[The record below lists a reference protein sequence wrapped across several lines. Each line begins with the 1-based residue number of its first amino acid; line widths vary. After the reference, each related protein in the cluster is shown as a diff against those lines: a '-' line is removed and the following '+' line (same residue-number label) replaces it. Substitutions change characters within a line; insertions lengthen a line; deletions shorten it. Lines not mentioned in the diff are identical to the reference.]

1 MKSINRNRSYKMS
14 SFYDDSEEEYVR
26 PPDSVVRERLIGP
39 SSREPSDLNNEYSE
53 DSYLNADLKDVLEK
67 SVLEYYLSLI
77 EKQEKE
83 EKEEKEQIQKEK
95 EEKEKKQR
103 QDSIANI
110 VKKIH
115 YLSGID
121 RVAYEVKLIT
131 DPFIDMYI
139 SYGITNTNNGWDDST
154 KMLVTSYLKSV
165 RILEREK
172 DLLKSILS
180 ISL

>member
-1 MKSINRNRSYKMS
+1 MS

-26 PPDSVVRERLIGP
+26 PADSVVIERLIGP
-39 SSREPSDLNNEYSE
+39 SSRERGDLNNEYSE
-53 DSYLNADLKDVLEK
+53 ESYDSYLNADLKDVLEK

-83 EKEEKEQIQKEK
+83 EKDQIQKEK
-95 EEKEKKQR
+95 EEEEKKQR

-110 VKKIH
+110 VKKIN

-139 SYGITNTNNGWDDST
+139 SYGVINTNNGWDNST
-154 KMLVTSYLKSV
+154 KILVTSYLKTV

-172 DLLKSILS
+172 ELLKSILS

>member
-1 MKSINRNRSYKMS
+1 MN

-26 PPDSVVRERLIGP
+26 PADSVVRERLIGP
-39 SSREPSDLNNEYSE
+39 SSRESSDLNNEYSE

-77 EKQEKE
+77 EKQ

-131 DPFIDMYI
+131 DPFIDMYV
-139 SYGITNTNNGWDDST
+139 SYGVTNTNNGWDDST

>member
-1 MKSINRNRSYKMS
+1 MS
-14 SFYDDSEEEYVR
+14 SFYDNSEEEYVR
-26 PPDSVVRERLIGP
+26 PPDQVVRERLIGP
-39 SSREPSDLNNEYSE
+39 SSREQEYSNNEYSD

-83 EKEEKEQIQKEK
+83 EKDKIQREK
-95 EEKEKKQR
+95 EEEEKKQR

-110 VKKIH
+110 VKKIN

-131 DPFIDMYI
+131 DPFIDMYV
-139 SYGITNTNNGWDDST
+139 SYGITNANNGWDDST
-154 KMLVTSYLKSV
+154 KTLVTSYLKTV

-172 DLLKSILS
+172 ELLKSILS

>member
-1 MKSINRNRSYKMS
+1 MS
-14 SFYDDSEEEYVR
+14 SPEEEYVR
-26 PPDSVVRERLIGP
+26 PPDQVVRERLIGP
-39 SSREPSDLNNEYSE
+39 SRTEADFPNNEYS
-53 DSYLNADLKDVLEK
+53 DVDVDLKDVLEK

-77 EKQEKE
+77 EKHEKE
-83 EKEEKEQIQKEK
+83 EKDKIQIEK
-95 EEKEKKQR
+95 EEEEKKQR

-110 VKKIH
+110 VKKIN

-131 DPFIDMYI
+131 DPFIDMYV

-154 KMLVTSYLKSV
+154 KMLITSYLKSV

-172 DLLKSILS
+172 ELLKSILS

>member
-1 MKSINRNRSYKMS
+1 MS

-26 PPDSVVRERLIGP
+26 PVDSVVRERLIGP
-39 SSREPSDLNNEYSE
+39 SSRESSDLNNEYSE

-77 EKQEKE
+77 EKQ

-139 SYGITNTNNGWDDST
+139 SYGVTNTNNGWDNST

-172 DLLKSILS
+172 ELLKSILS